1 MKCPFSKLI
10 KSSSQQNLSEP
21 VISVKR
27 DNLKSLVDLE
37 SKRLLIEGE
46 QEINEQLRM
55 IDLSEGDIEL
65 LHQMKPF
72 IEKRIDWI
80 TNTFYQS
87 VLDVPKLQEIIVKY
101 SSVERLKATLQEHLL
116 DMFSGNIDQEFI
128 AKRLK
133 IAKVHKRV
141 GLEPKWY
148 LSAFQ
153 NLQNAFLKV
162 VYDDIKDEHWRLHM
176 IKTTSKLLS
185 LEQQLVLEA
194 YERENLYEK
203 EQQYEI
209 VKDELKGRI
218 TTFSEG
224 LEELSLDTNAAVEEL
239 VASSREVSEAIK
251 RSVYTAEESQRL
263 AEAGRNHLFEL
274 NERIGSINERTSI
287 MNDSVRQLD
296 ASSLQIQ
303 NIVDTVSGIAG
314 QIKLLSLNA
323 TIEAAHVGE
332 QGKGFA
338 VVAREVSKL
347 SEHTKDT
354 VTQIETLVKQS
365 VAITTQVVQAL
376 EEVRKLAQNGK
387 VQSEATNEVFLH
399 ILNTMHN
406 SADEIIV
413 VEEQISVLIDTINGI
428 GSSTSEVAA
437 SAERLN
443 KVSSEL

>member
-1 MKCPFSKLI
+1 MKCPFSNLI
-10 KSSSQQNLSEP
+10 KSTSQPDLSDQASSAKRGNSSLS
-21 VISVKR
+21 
-27 DNLKSLVDLE
+27 NTE
-37 SKRLLIEGE
+37 SKQLKIEGE
-46 QEINEQLRM
+46 QEITEQLRM
-55 IDLSEGDIEL
+55 IDLSENDIEL
-65 LHQMKPF
+65 LHRMKPL

-133 IAKVHKRV
+133 IAKVHKKV

-162 VYDDIKDEHWRLHM
+162 IYDDIQDEHWRLHM

-209 VKDELKGRI
+209 VKNELKGKI
-218 TTFSEG
+218 TIFSEG

-239 VASSREVSEAIK
+239 VASSHEVSEAIK

-263 AEAGRNHLFEL
+263 AEAGRNHLHEL
-274 NERIGSINERTSI
+274 NERIGSINVRTSM
-287 MNDSVRQLD
+287 MNESVSQLD
-296 ASSLQIQ
+296 ASSEKIQ
-303 NIVDTVSGIAG
+303 NIVDTVSGIAS

-338 VVAREVSKL
+338 VVAHEVSKL

-354 VTQIETLVKQS
+354 VTQIEGLIKQS
-365 VAITTQVVQAL
+365 VAITTQVVQAI

-399 ILNTMHN
+399 ILSTMQS

-413 VEEQISVLIDTINGI
+413 VEEQISELIDTIKGI